1 LRKFCNFLSV
11 PFSLLLGVSALFQ
24 VSQAQVVLQDRI
36 TQPVD
41 SASMSPLTGSLHPM
55 AKAEFDQGLADNSKV
70 IQGISIQFKRSAAQ
84 EASLAAL
91 LQAQQDPSSPSYH
104 KWLTPAQFAQLFG
117 MSSADLDKVTGWLQQ
132 EGFTVT
138 SVAASNNSI
147 SFSGN
152 IAAIEKA
159 FQTQIHN
166 YSVNGETHF
175 ANATQISIPS
185 SLAGA
190 VSGVRGL
197 NDFRLKPRIQFPKSR
212 EAAANPHFT
221 SGLSGAHY
229 VAPGDFAV
237 IYDVNPLYTAGN
249 TGKGVTIAVIGQT
262 DIVPADITDFRGAAG
277 FTASQIANVP
287 TVVTVPGTTPL
298 TVAQG
303 SASNDL
309 SETDLDLEW
318 SGGVATGASVVLVNS
333 SDIFTSLSYA
343 IQNPINGITIP
354 IISQS
359 YGVCEAGINTGD
371 TNIIEGWLKQAN
383 SQGQT
388 VVLASGDSGA
398 ADCDDSGVTSATQGL
413 AVDYPGSSV
422 YVTAAGGSEFMG
434 DGTAQNP
441 QTGAGTYWSAN
452 GSGSVSDDLITSAK
466 SYIPEMAW
474 NDTTFAIAQP
484 GGSLSAG
491 GGGVSALWPKPSWQ
505 TGVPGI
511 PADGHRDVPDISLN
525 ASPDHDAYLYCTQ
538 IQTATSGTGYASSC
552 QATSFRLNDGTQS
565 DTNNLNAAG
574 GTSFAAPSFAGLL
587 AIIEQKLATGGGLGN
602 INPAL
607 YQLAANATTY
617 ASAFHDITTG
627 NNQVPCTTG
636 SPNCPTGSNPVIGYT
651 AGTGY
656 DQATGLGSV
665 DANNLATALA
675 AFVQAT
681 GTKTTLAAAP
691 GTSLAINEQ
700 VTFTATV
707 APNTLTTAPT
717 GTVTFTIDGV
727 AQTAVTLSTT
737 APYTAALPATTFGS
751 AGTHSVSA
759 TFNSANTTYTGS
771 TSSSVTVTVVAQGSA
786 ATTTSVSANPTSFA
800 LGSSITLSATV
811 TGTTPGT
818 LTGPVTFTTGNSTIG
833 KVAQVTIGSGNT
845 ATATLTVNATASLG
859 FTPGSDIIT
868 ATYGGDSYNATSNG
882 MTTVTVSNPSITLSA
897 TNVTISSPSPGNSGT
912 STITLTSAGGY
923 SGTAVLSASSSTLDA
938 SGGFGT
944 TGATTVNVALSSGGT
959 GSTTFTI
966 TTIAATGNL
975 QKAPAGNLRK
985 TAARIA
991 AAGGTAAGCILL
1003 LLIPGIRRKRWPVAL
1018 AMLVFLSVGAGMG
1031 CGGGGPAGATPAGTY
1046 TVNISAADSSN
1057 ANITGSTTFTV
1068 TIQ

>member
-1 LRKFCNFLSV
+1 MRKFCNFLSV
-11 PFSLLLGVSALFQ
+11 PFSLLLGVSGFFQ

-70 IQGISIQFKRSAAQ
+70 IEGMSINFKRSEAQ
-84 EASLAAL
+84 EASLDAL
-91 LQAQQDPSSPSYH
+91 LKAQQDPGSPSYH
-104 KWLTPAQFAQLFG
+104 KWLTQAEFGQQFG

-138 SVAASNNSI
+138 SVATSKNSI
-147 SFSGN
+147 NFSGN

-175 ANATQISIPS
+175 ANAAQISIPS
-185 SLAGA
+185 SLAGT
-190 VSGVRGL
+190 VNSVRGL
-197 NDFRLKPRIQFPKSR
+197 DDFRLKPRIQFPKGR
-212 EAAANPHFT
+212 EAASNPHFT
-221 SGLSGAHY
+221 SGLTGAHY

-262 DIVPADITDFRGAAG
+262 DILAVDIADFRGAAG
-277 FTASQIANVP
+277 LAANPP

-298 TVAQG
+298 SVTAG
-303 SASNDL
+303 AASNDL

-318 SGGVATGASVVLVNS
+318 SGGVATGASIVLVNS
-333 SDIFTSLSYA
+333 GDVFTSLAYA
-343 IQNPINGITIP
+343 IKNPIGGITIP

-359 YGVCEAGINTGD
+359 YGTCEANVSTS
-371 TNIIEGWLKQAN
+371 NQALIEGWLKQAN

-398 ADCDDSGVTSATQGL
+398 ADCDDGGVTSATQGL

-434 DGTAQNP
+434 DGTAQTP

-452 GSGSVSDDLITSAK
+452 GSGNVSDDLITSAK

-491 GGGVSALWPKPSWQ
+491 GGGVSALWTKPSWQ

-525 ASPDHDAYLYCTQ
+525 SSPDHDPYLYCTQ
-538 IQTATSGTGYASSC
+538 IQTTGSGSNYVSSC
-552 QATSFRLNDGTQS
+552 QATSFRVSDGS
-565 DTNNLNAAG
+565 NADTNNLTAAG
-574 GTSFAAPSFAGLL
+574 GTSFAAPAFAGLL
-587 AIIEQKLATGGGLGN
+587 AIFEQKLGSGGGLGN
-602 INPAL
+602 INPLL

-617 ASAFHDITTG
+617 GLAFHDITTG
-627 NNQVPCTTG
+627 NNQVPCTAS

-656 DQATGLGSV
+656 DQATGIGSV
-665 DANNLATALA
+665 DANNLATAVA
-675 AFVQAT
+675 ALVQAT
-681 GTKTTLAAAP
+681 GTKTTLTAAP

-707 APNTLTTAPT
+707 AANTLTTPPT
-717 GTVTFTIDGV
+717 GTVTFTVDGA
-727 AQTAVTLSTT
+727 AQTPVALSTA
-737 APYTAALPATTFGS
+737 APYTAVYTTGFAS

-759 TFNSANTTYTGS
+759 IFSSGNTTYMGS
-771 TSSSVTVTVVAQGSA
+771 ASSSVTITVVAQGTA
-786 ATTTSVSANPTSFA
+786 ATTTAVTITPNSFP
-800 LGSSITLSATV
+800 LGSSVTLAATV
-811 TGTTPGT
+811 SGTTAGT
-818 LTGPVTFTTGNSTIG
+818 LTGPMTFTTGGKTIG
-833 KVAQVTIGSGNT
+833 TVQQVTIAPGNT
-845 ATATLTVNATASLG
+845 ATASLMVNASASLG
-859 FTPGSDIIT
+859 FVAGTDTIT
-868 ATYGGDSYNATSNG
+868 ATYGGDTYNATSNG
-882 MTTVTVSNPSITLSA
+882 TTTATVSNPSITLSA
-897 TNVTISSPSPGNSGT
+897 TNMTISSPNPGNSGT
-912 STITLTSAGGY
+912 STITLTSTGGY
-923 SGTAVLSASSSTLDA
+923 AGTAVLTASASTLNA
-938 SGGFGT
+938 NYGFGS
-944 TGATTVNVALSSGGT
+944 TGAQTANVALSSGGT
-959 GSTTFTI
+959 GSTTITI
-966 TTIAATGNL
+966 TTVQASGNF
-975 QKAPAGNLRK
+975 KKSPAGNVHK

-1031 CGGGGPAGATPAGTY
+1031 CGGGGPAGAAPAGTY
-1046 TVNISAADSSN
+1046 TVTVSAVDSSN
-1057 ANITGSTTFTV
+1057 SNITGSTTFTV